1 MKTILLFLISATL
14 LITPPVRA
22 EMYKWVDENGT
33 ITFKDTPPPKSK
45 KRAKVKVYRD
55 SDFDPA
61 PPPAPAPPAGSKKT
75 ANSEMRTT
83 APAPAK
89 PAGKVRFTGA
99 IEMYVTDWCPSCK
112 AAEKYIS
119 SKNYPVVKYD
129 IEKDKSAQRRYQELG
144 GRGVPL
150 ILIGSQRMSGFSAQ
164 LLEQYLGNE

>member
-1 MKTILLFLISATL
+1 MKTLTLLLVAATL
-14 LITPPVRA
+14 IITPPAQA

-33 ITFKDTPPPKSK
+33 ITFKDTPPPRSK
-45 KRAKVKVYRD
+45 KRPKVKVYSD

-61 PPPAPAPPAGSKKT
+61 PPPAPVQQSRGSNSPKSELRT
-75 ANSEMRTT
+75 A

-89 PAGKVRFTGA
+89 PTGKARFSGA
-99 IEMYVTDWCPSCK
+99 IEMYITDWCPSCK
-112 AAEKYIS
+112 VAEKYIA

-129 IEKDKSAQRRYQELG
+129 IEKDKAAQLRYKELG

-150 ILIGSQRMSGFSAQ
+150 ILVGTNRMSGFSAQ

>member
-1 MKTILLFLISATL
+1 MKKLLLLLMAATF
-14 LITPPVRA
+14 LITPPAQA

-33 ITFKDTPPPKSK
+33 ITFKDTPPPRSK
-45 KRAKVKVYRD
+45 KRSKVKVYSD

-61 PPPAPAPPAGSKKT
+61 PPPAPVQQNRGSK
-75 ANSEMRTT
+75 
-83 APAPAK
+83 APTSQQRAAAPSPDK

-112 AAEKYIS
+112 AAEKYIA

-129 IEKDKSAQRRYQELG
+129 IEKDKAAQLRYKELG

-150 ILIGSQRMSGFSAQ
+150 ILVGTNRMSGFSAQ